1 MPAFNSP
8 ATITLLQ
15 SNPNPYPDG
24 QIIDPTVLTA
34 AAAGTTQATAAAIT
48 NDVTVI
54 SNNTAANGMILPVPT
69 AGQTFYII
77 PSLVTNAPLIYP
89 PVGGSINFG
98 TANAGV
104 AITARK
110 LAQFIALDSVGNYA
124 LLQGA

>member
-1 MPAFNSP
+1 MPAVFN
-8 ATITLLQ
+8 TQTGLII

-24 QIIDPTVLTA
+24 QIVDPTPLTL
-34 AAAGTTQATAAAIT
+34 AAAGTTQATAAPVVNDIT
-48 NDVTVI
+48 TI
-54 SNNTAANGMILPVPT
+54 SNNTAANGVILPVPT

-77 PSLVTNAPLIYP
+77 PALVTNAPLVYP

-110 LAQFIALDSVGNYA
+110 MAQFIALDTTGNYA
-124 LLQGA
+124 LMQGA

>member
-8 ATITLLQ
+8 ATVGLLI

-24 QIIDPTVLTA
+24 QIIDPSVQTLA
-34 AAAGTTQATAAAIT
+34 FAGTTQATAAPIV
-48 NDVTVI
+48 NDVTVV
-54 SNNTAANGMILPVPT
+54 SNNTAANGGILPVAT
-69 AGQTFYII
+69 MGQTFYII
-77 PSLVTNAPLIYP
+77 PSLVTNAPLVYP

-110 LAQFIALDSVGNYA
+110 MAQFVALDAVGNYA
-124 LLQGA
+124 LMQGA